1 MRDSNFNRNFL
12 DSTEDTK
19 DGGRIVLV
27 LTMVVNFFFSA
38 AFCYMLQWINSIQMV
53 IHLPMM
59 QIIIPPNVAAYF
71 QSVLPIITF
80 DIIDRDYL
88 KAVLDFD
95 DEK

>member
-1 MRDSNFNRNFL
+1 MRDTNFNRNFL

-38 AFCYMLQWINSIQMV
+38 AFGYMLQWINSIQMV

-59 QIIIPPNVAAYF
+59 QIIIPPNVGAYF

-88 KAVLDFD
+88 KVVLDFD